1 MPHYLIQ
8 YMKCAV
14 IFCLLIC
21 FSTARILIDDFSVSS
36 RMVNNTLQLDCTH
49 ASGKTILGGERD
61 LIVQI
66 GASDGCYSMV
76 TQDLWMIWAEDLL
89 QDTIIKT
96 EIQYDGVDS
105 SATINPSGLQLNF
118 LALGVTG
125 FFIDIS
131 KTGSSFGAFSST
143 IRVIDNE
150 DKQSYYTFDQFEE
163 VSLLQISLDAFSG
176 TIDLSEVKAIVV
188 ETHVQNCVIVVSQ
201 FGLISNQDETIV
213 VEEEQVEDESSGAT
227 TLQLTTLFTLMLIS
241 FL

>member
-1 MPHYLIQ
+1 MQMNQHHHI
-8 YMKCAV
+8 
-14 IFCLLIC
+14 
-21 FSTARILIDDFSVSS
+21 
-36 RMVNNTLQLDCTH
+36 
-49 ASGKTILGGERD
+49 E
-61 LIVQI
+61 
-66 GASDGCYSMV
+66 
-76 TQDLWMIWAEDLL
+76 
-89 QDTIIKT
+89 
-96 EIQYDGVDS
+96 
-105 SATINPSGLQLNF
+105 F
-118 LALGVTG
+118 LSLGVTG

-201 FGLISNQDETIV
+201 FGLISNQEETIV